1 MNNPFLGCLLL
12 LCAFCL
18 PAKAQT
24 DVKKPRTEQPSAK
37 FQSYFKVQ
45 NLVSEGYAQ
54 KKAEPLIKAG
64 EILVE
69 NPTRSYEPKKDGG
82 MTVDSSAAQSTV
94 AKIAKQIVTFDVNQ
108 LIKDARVFANNDKQL
123 LKSIAALEEK
133 AKKPKSKGSVGG
145 SVSRSYRVDGYSSRT
160 LYGTFRGG
168 ELTELAILGD
178 GDTDLDVYIYNA
190 DGYLVASDTDDSDKC
205 YLTWRPQYTSSY
217 RIVIKNRGRFYN
229 NFVLMTN

>member
-69 NPTRSYEPKKDGG
+69 NPTRSYEPKKDAG
-82 MTVDSSAAQSTV
+82 MTVDSAATKN
-94 AKIAKQIVTFDVNQ
+94 AIAKTEKKLVTFDVTQ
-108 LIKDARVFANNDKQL
+108 ILKDARVFAKNDKQL
-123 LKSIAALEEK
+123 LKSIASLEEK
-133 AKKPKSKGSVGG
+133 AKKPKSKGVVGG
-145 SVSRSYRVDGYSSRT
+145 GVSRSYRVDSYSSRT
-160 LYGTFRGG
+160 LYGTFRGN
-168 ELTELAILGD
+168 ELAELAILGD
-178 GDTDLDVYIYNA
+178 GDTDLDLYIYNA
-190 DGYLVASDTDDSDKC
+190 DGYLVASDSDDSDKC

-217 RIVIKNRGRFYN
+217 KIVVKNRGKVYN